1 MSKGYRREM
10 FKVQRAFGS
19 SFALRA
25 GGVKALRRARS
36 IQTTAVR
43 ERFALAQGDDTQKA

>member
-1 MSKGYRREM
+1 M

-25 GGVKALRRARS
+25 GEAKAWRPHQS
-36 IQTTAVR
+36 IQTTVVR
-43 ERFALAQGDDTQKA
+43 ERFALAQGDDTQKV

>member
-1 MSKGYRREM
+1 M
-10 FKVQRAFGS
+10 FNVQRAFGS

-25 GGVKALRRARS
+25 GGVKALRPSRS
-36 IQTTAVR
+36 IQTTAAR